1 MKIQKTS
8 MRLMKYSE
16 MLSEIENTEN
26 HLLLGN
32 GFNYSLGV
40 NTGYKN
46 VFEVMKEHN
55 PIYNTLNIE
64 NDNFDIEGI
73 IGRLKSNINT
83 PDKDFLHL
91 FINNQ
96 VKKDFVKA
104 CFSIVKESIK
114 NIYEEKNN
122 GIGLLFKNFTNYFSL
137 NLDPFLYL
145 LLLKYKKND
154 TILAFNNSIP
164 FIEIDLNIQTSD
176 KYKTIKDIYFTYKKD
191 IFDSNDIKIL
201 EKDFSKLTRTD
212 FEKQLS
218 DVLKSKNIKDYK
230 KCLEVLYEELRS
242 NSIQLEIKDGF
253 TFSEPLTLFKYNPE
267 INRNLF
273 FLHGAFHLYK
283 DKKSIYKITK
293 TSEKALY
300 EIIDEIL
307 DNESEELICVF
318 TNENK
323 INEIN
328 DSPYLKNNLDE
339 LSRLN
344 GSIVIIGSSLDEND
358 KHIFDCINESNL
370 NKVYFASSENRF
382 EKDNEKLKSLFPR
395 KEFALFDRDTVSYDN
410 IENSLEEIESSK

>member
-1 MKIQKTS
+1 
-8 MRLMKYSE
+8 

>member
-1 MKIQKTS
+1 MS
-8 MRLMKYSE
+8 LLKYSE

-46 VFEVMKEHN
+46 IFEVMKELN
-55 PIYNTLNIE
+55 PIYNSLNIE

-91 FINNQ
+91 LINNQ
-96 VKKDFVKA
+96 VKKDFIKA

-114 NIYEEKNN
+114 NIYEEKNY
-122 GIGLLFKNFTNYFSL
+122 GIGLLFKNFTTYFSL

-154 TILAFNNSIP
+154 NILSFNNSIP
-164 FIEIDLNIQTSD
+164 FIENDINTQTSD
-176 KYKTIKDIYFTYKKD
+176 KYKMIKDIYYTHKKE
-191 IFDSNDIKIL
+191 IFDNNKIKIL

-218 DVLKSKNIKDYK
+218 DVLKTKNIKDYK
-230 KCLEVLYEELRS
+230 RCLEVLYEELRS

-300 EIIDEIL
+300 EIIDDIL
-307 DNESEELICVF
+307 DNESKELICVF
-318 TNENK
+318 TNDNK
-323 INEIN
+323 TNEIN
-328 DSPYLKNNLDE
+328 DSPYLKNNLTE
-339 LSRLN
+339 LSNLN
-344 GSIVIIGSSLDEND
+344 GSIVIIGSSLDDND
-358 KHIFDCINESNL
+358 KHIFDCINESNVS
-370 NKVYFASSENRF
+370 KIFFASSENRF
-382 EKDNEKLKSLFPR
+382 DNDNEKLKSLFPN
-395 KEFALFDRDTVSYDN
+395 KEFVLFDRDTVSYEN
-410 IENSLEEIESSK
+410 IENSPKEIESSKSNIHNN

>member
-1 MKIQKTS
+1 
-8 MRLMKYSE
+8 MRLVKYSE

-46 VFEVMKEHN
+46 IFEVMKEHN

-154 TILAFNNSIP
+154 KILAFNNSIP